1 MTESKAVR
9 LNDVEK
15 SRFLGRCYGW
25 MALALLI
32 SSVVAYFTVANMF
45 IERPDGTLV
54 FSALGRA
61 LFDGRSAGFMILCIL
76 EIVIVIFL
84 TAKIRTMNVATA
96 SLSFILYSVVNGLTI
111 SSIFA
116 AYEITSIANAFLA
129 TAATFIVMC
138 VYGSRTKTSLVKAGR
153 YFVMGLMGIIL
164 ATVLHFVIRL
174 ITGSPLAMLDLLIS
188 IATVVIFTGLTAYD
202 SQKIILTASQAR
214 DNDDYKKVA
223 IIGALELYL
232 DFINILLSLLRLF
245 GKRKE

>member
-1 MTESKAVR
+1 MTDIRTIR
-9 LNDVEK
+9 LSDVEK

-32 SSVVAYFTVANMF
+32 SSVVAYFTAANMF
-45 IERPDGTLV
+45 IERPDGTVV

-61 LFDGRSAGFMILCIL
+61 LFGGRAMGFMILCVL
-76 EIVIVIFL
+76 EIAIVIFL
-84 TAKIRTMNVATA
+84 SAKIRTMSVVAA

-116 AYEITSIANAFLA
+116 AYDIRSIANAFLA
-129 TAATFIVMC
+129 TAATFVVMC
-138 VYGSRTKTSLVKAGR
+138 IYGSRTKTSLVKAGR

-164 ATVLHFVIRL
+164 ASVLHFIIR
-174 ITGSPLAMLDLLIS
+174 IVTGAPLAMLDLLIS

-202 SQKIILTASQAR
+202 SQKIILTASQAK

-232 DFINILLSLLRLF
+232 DFINILLSLLRFF
-245 GKRKE
+245 GRRKE